1 MNRSSSRAAAQ
12 RGIRKFVVLVV
23 LDLVSEVCAERA
35 SAGVISET
43 DPPPPGGEEE
53 IDGMY
58 R

>member
-1 MNRSSSRAAAQ
+1 M
-12 RGIRKFVVLVV
+12 LVV

-53 IDGMY
+53 IDGM
-58 R
+58 